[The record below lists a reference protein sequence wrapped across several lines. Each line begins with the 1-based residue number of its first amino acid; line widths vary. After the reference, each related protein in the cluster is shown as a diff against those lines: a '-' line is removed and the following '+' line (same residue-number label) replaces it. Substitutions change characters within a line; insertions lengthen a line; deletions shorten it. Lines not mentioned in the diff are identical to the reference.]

1 MSTRSDVL
9 KSANAAIELR
19 KKLAHLSTVARMA
32 ADMGAPAFKFV
43 QTDERGVESTR
54 ARRINNV
61 RSVFMDRRDAERFCN
76 LLECYLRM
84 EFRDSYRMSWDQR
97 RAVMSFLTGEY
108 TQYASSSRRIEDMLP
123 ELGMWW
129 ENQGVDFSFVPM
141 FVTTEHGYVKR
152 LANNNARNLLHYP
165 DICIEIVRNDW
176 MPALESRL
184 GVNIHFSRKR
194 AFLYVVADR
203 YVHLNTVVDE
213 PVVLLLAHGGNSGG
227 PTLWGVAGGEQEA
240 SDQGGSVCPLRAFSV
255 NAKREFAEEFLNI
268 DAKTVRGGVS
278 AKEAQKG
285 ALEAILD
292 KTNISRPME
301 RFYVSRDRTMAGF
314 RVSFKSSLALE
325 EIASRFNARINPTAS
340 RTTQRQTRL
349 SSEIVGF
356 AWVAKSQ
363 VVRAATASQ
372 PPLDA
377 HGNLLVTD
385 TGGAQLAVRPYVF
398 GRRGRRS
405 GRWKPNASLANLFK

>member
-1 MSTRSDVL
+1 MSTRSNVL
-9 KSANAAIELR
+9 KNANAATELR

-32 ADMGAPAFKFV
+32 ADTGAPAFKFV

-54 ARRINNV
+54 ARRINNL
-61 RSVFMDRRDAERFCN
+61 RSVFMDRGDAERFCN
-76 LLECYLRM
+76 LLECYMRM
-84 EFRDSYRMSWDQR
+84 EIRDSYRWPPDQR
-97 RAVMSFLTGEY
+97 RAVMSYLTGEY
-108 TQYASSSRRIEDMLP
+108 TRYASSSPRIQDMLLL
-123 ELGMWW
+123 LGSWW
-129 ENQGVDFSFVPM
+129 ENQGVDNNFVSM
-141 FVTTEHGYVKR
+141 WFATTHDYLKR

-165 DICIEIVRNDW
+165 DFCIEIVRKDW
-176 MPALESRL
+176 MPTLELRL
-184 GVNIHFSRKR
+184 GVNIPVSHKR
-194 AFLYVVADR
+194 AFLYVFADR

-292 KTNISRPME
+292 KKNISHAME
-301 RFYVSRDRTMAGF
+301 RSYISRNRTMAGF
-314 RVSFKSSLALE
+314 RVCFKSSLALE
-325 EIASRFNARINPTAS
+325 EIASRFNARIKPTAS
-340 RTTQRQTRL
+340 RTTQRQTQL

-363 VVRAATASQ
+363 VMRAANASQ

-398 GRRGRRS
+398 GRMGRRS
-405 GRWKPNASLANLFK
+405 GRWKPNASLAKLFA